1 MKKGFYIIS
10 ATVAIAL
17 LAACSGAAETES
29 EEEQVSENCIYSY
42 DSTST
47 VFEWTGYKTTAK
59 VAVKGSFNE
68 MEITGPSLSSDDPIA
83 MLKQLSFKMK
93 TASVETANEVR
104 NGKIAN
110 FFFGAMEDTEYL
122 TGKVKSLSED
132 GSAVVSV
139 RMNGVTMDVKGT
151 YSFENNKFSFDATID
166 VMNWNAGGALESI
179 SEVCSEQH
187 TGDDGELVTWSEVAL
202 SFSTLLKSD
211 CD

>member
-110 FFFGAMEDTEYL
+110 FFFGIFDGARRMVRPLASASPAAEPLE
-122 TGKVKSLSED
+122 KSREALSEPRRTSSAD
-132 GSAVVSV
+132 TRATFDSGAGRPSGS
-139 RMNGVTMDVKGT
+139 R
-151 YSFENNKFSFDATID
+151 
-166 VMNWNAGGALESI
+166 L
-179 SEVCSEQH
+179 
-187 TGDDGELVTWSEVAL
+187 
-202 SFSTLLKSD
+202 
-211 CD
+211 